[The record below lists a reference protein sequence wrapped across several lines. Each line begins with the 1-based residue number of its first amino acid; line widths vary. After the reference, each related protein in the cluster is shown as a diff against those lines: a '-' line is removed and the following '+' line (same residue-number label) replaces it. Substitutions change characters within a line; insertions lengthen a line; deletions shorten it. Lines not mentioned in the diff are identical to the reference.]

1 MSQLSEFR
9 IFWKSCL
16 CFPIINEVF
25 SGEHWMGLNNPS
37 LAITVCHHSASLVM
51 PIDDPRNDPTLIHWG
66 TSEIAY
72 QINLGQNIANL

>member
-1 MSQLSEFR
+1 
-9 IFWKSCL
+9 
-16 CFPIINEVF
+16 
-25 SGEHWMGLNNPS
+25 MGLNNPS